1 MSNQKSLTNHQLGVA
16 LASLMESFE
25 KNQKQTLQEQKEIL
39 QAIYQIEKRI
49 NHSIATSKL
58 TVDCSELKEYNAV
71 ISKTSADASD
81 QLNKALRG
89 FFLNKYLLIF
99 FGMLFLTSCFMCW
112 MAFKVL

>member
-1 MSNQKSLTNHQLGVA
+1 MSNQKSLTNHQLGIA

-49 NHSIATSKL
+49 NNSIANSKL
-58 TVDCSELKEYNAV
+58 SVDCTELKKYNDV
-71 ISKTSADASD
+71 ISKTSADASN
-81 QLNKALRG
+81 QLNKALKS

-112 MAFKVL
+112 MVLR